1 MRNFAQLSAMAAK
14 FTRDWRIRTLVPVI
28 VINVFAFAG
37 LYALMYHFAVSNLV
51 QTHRDG
57 ASMLF
62 DELQL
67 HFEDMMMNHTDANFQ
82 TRVARQAEAHHLHG
96 LNIYDAAANPIAITA
111 APPTNLDLALA
122 RETLRAGNNS
132 VQWLLRSNNDVV
144 VFGRVIPNA
153 ERCTGCHDAT
163 AKNLGV
169 MQISFDLRDGMTDA
183 RQRVRQKFA
192 VAGVAW
198 IAVLALLIWTA
209 RVVIGRPLAKIE
221 KTIGGAPRKTQDLE
235 RLAHEI
241 NDTLWGLIEAQRKRD
256 EDIAAHMARAEQL
269 AALGQVAAGLTHEI
283 KNPLAGVIAAL
294 DLLRSENNDNDEVF
308 GQMLAELRRVT
319 GTVDALLRLGKPQPP
334 QRACVDMSRVVRE
347 VTSLFSARLHRLGIG
362 LEIEIPDDVPTLQ
375 LDSGLMVQLL
385 VNLLTNAMQ
394 ATDRGGKIK
403 VVLAPFPRRDGVV
416 LAVSDSG
423 RGIPSETLERIF
435 VPFFTTKEEGTGLG
449 LAICRQ
455 IVEQHGGTI
464 TAESEVGVGTRFVV
478 FLPGVA
484 AGSPA
489 DNDGG
494 LKPAAARKELDGALA
509 VG

>member
-1 MRNFAQLSAMAAK
+1 VKRAN
-14 FTRDWRIRTLVPVI
+14 FTRDWRIKTLVPLV
-28 VINVFAFAG
+28 VVNVLAFGG

-51 QTHRDG
+51 QTHLDG

-96 LNIYDAAANPIAITA
+96 LNIYDAAANPIAVTA
-111 APPTNLDLALA
+111 APPTGSDVDLARA
-122 RETLRAGNNS
+122 TLRDGS
-132 VQWLLRSNNDVV
+132 GTVQWMLRGNDDVV

-153 ERCTGCHDAT
+153 QRCTGCHSPA

-169 MQISFDLRDGMTDA
+169 MQISFDLTQGMREA
-183 RQRVRQKFA
+183 KVRVRQKF
-192 VAGVAW
+192 VFAGIAW

-209 RVVIGRPLAKIE
+209 RMVISRPLKKIE
-221 KTIGGAPRKTQDLE
+221 ETIGGGSRKTQDLDE
-235 RLAHEI
+235 LAVQV
-241 NDTLWGLIEAQRKRD
+241 NRTLWSLIETQRKRD
-256 EDIAAHMARAEQL
+256 EDIKVHMARAEQL

-283 KNPLAGVIAAL
+283 KNPLSGVIAAL
-294 DLLRSENNDNDEVF
+294 DLLRSEKHENDEVYE
-308 GQMLAELRRVT
+308 QMLAELRRVT

-347 VTSLFSARLHRLGIG
+347 VTSLFTARLRRAGVQ
-362 LEIEIPDDVPTLQ
+362 LEIEISDDIPTLQ

-394 ATDRGGKIK
+394 ATDRGGSIK
-403 VVLAPFPRRDGVV
+403 VLLAPFPHRDGVV
-416 LAVSDSG
+416 LAVSDTG
-423 RGIPSETLERIF
+423 RGIARETLDRIF

-464 TAESEVGVGTRFVV
+464 KAESEVGAGTSMIVL
-478 FLPGVA
+478 LPNHQ
-484 AGSPA
+484 SSSEDREPRTE
-489 DNDGG
+489 DSN
-494 LKPAAARKELDGALA
+494 GALA

>member
-1 MRNFAQLSAMAAK
+1 MRSAS
-14 FTRDWRIRTLVPVI
+14 FTRDWRIRTLVPLVF
-28 VINVFAFAG
+28 VNVVAYAG
-37 LYALMYHFAVSNLV
+37 LYALMYHFALSNLV

-67 HFEDMMMNHTDANFQ
+67 HFEDMMVNHTDANFQ
-82 TRVARQAEAHHLHG
+82 TRVTRQAEAHHLHG
-96 LNIYDAAANPIAITA
+96 LNIYDAAANPIAVTA
-111 APPTNLDLALA
+111 APPTRSDIELA
-122 RETLRAGNNS
+122 RATLRDGSGAMQWMLRGND
-132 VQWLLRSNNDVV
+132 DVV

-153 ERCTGCHDAT
+153 QRCTGCHAPS

-169 MQISFDLRDGMTDA
+169 MQISFDLTAGMNEA
-183 RQRVRQKFA
+183 RLRVRQKFIL
-192 VAGVAW
+192 AGIAW

-209 RVVIGRPLAKIE
+209 RFVISRPLKKIE
-221 KTIGGAPRKTQDLE
+221 ETIGGSRKTQDLDE
-235 RLAHEI
+235 LAHDI
-241 NDTLWGLIEAQRKRD
+241 NDALWGLIEKQRQRD
-256 EDIAAHMARAEQL
+256 EDIKVHMARAEQL

-294 DLLRSENNDNDEVF
+294 DLLRSEGHENDEVYE
-308 GQMLAELRRVT
+308 QMLAELRRVT

-334 QRACVDMSRVVRE
+334 QRAGVDMSRVVRE
-347 VTSLFSARLHRLGIG
+347 VVSLFTARLRRAGVQ

-394 ATDRGGKIK
+394 ATDRGGSIK
-403 VVLAPFPRRDGVV
+403 VLLAPFPHRDGVV
-416 LAVSDSG
+416 LAVSDTG
-423 RGIPSETLERIF
+423 RGIARETLERIF

-464 TAESEVGVGTRFVV
+464 QAESEVGVGTKMVV
-478 FLPGVA
+478 VLPQEE
-484 AGSPA
+484 SH
-489 DNDGG
+489 
-494 LKPAAARKELDGALA
+494 GALA
-509 VG
+509 FG

>member
-1 MRNFAQLSAMAAK
+1 MRNFTH
-14 FTRDWRIRTLVPVI
+14 FTRDWRIKTLVPLILV
-28 VINVFAFAG
+28 NVLAFAG

-82 TRVARQAEAHHLHG
+82 TRVTRQAEAHHLHG
-96 LNIYDAAANPIAITA
+96 LNIYDAAANPIAVTA
-111 APPTNLDLALA
+111 APPTNSDLELA
-122 RETLRAGNNS
+122 RATLRDGSGA
-132 VQWLLRSNNDVV
+132 VQWMLRGNDDVV

-153 ERCTGCHDAT
+153 QRCTGCHAGT

-169 MQISFDLRDGMTDA
+169 MQISFDLTQGMREA
-183 RQRVRQKFA
+183 KLRVRQKF
-192 VAGVAW
+192 VFAGMAW

-209 RVVIGRPLAKIE
+209 RMVISRPLKKIE
-221 KTIGGAPRKTQDLE
+221 ESIGGGSRKTQDLDE
-235 RLAHEI
+235 LAHDI
-241 NDTLWGLIEAQRKRD
+241 NDTLWSLLETQRKRD
-256 EDIAAHMARAEQL
+256 EDIKAHMARAEQL

-294 DLLRSENNDNDEVF
+294 DLLRSESRDTYQDNGEVYE
-308 GQMLAELRRVT
+308 QMLAELRRVT

-334 QRACVDMSRVVRE
+334 QRACVDMARVVRE
-347 VTSLFSARLHRLGIG
+347 VTSLFTARLRRVGVQLD
-362 LEIEIPDDVPTLQ
+362 IEIPDDVPTLQ

-394 ATDRGGKIK
+394 ATDRGGSIK
-403 VVLAPFPRRDGVV
+403 VLLAPFPRRDGVV
-416 LAVSDSG
+416 LAVSDTG
-423 RGIPSETLERIF
+423 RGIPPETLERIF

-464 TAESEVGVGTRFVV
+464 TAESEAGAGTRIVV
-478 FLPGVA
+478 LLPNLA
-484 AGSPA
+484 S
-489 DNDGG
+489 G
-494 LKPAAARKELDGALA
+494 LGPRASEEENNGALA